1 MLAFVALLAAAGWL
15 AAASG
20 TALLV
25 RLGHRIGALDS
36 PGAAGHAKA
45 LRKVPNIGGIA
56 IAAATLVPL
65 VAGLAAA
72 SLDPAVV
79 SRIVPA
85 LAPHAERIA
94 SESGVWWAIL
104 AGGALM
110 HVIGLVDDRRSLAAW
125 PKFIIQ
131 ALIAGAVAGAFGMQM
146 VPMPESWG
154 SGGVALG
161 IAVTTLWIV
170 VVVNAINFLDNM
182 DGLAGGV
189 ALVGAIVLCTAA
201 FLVSQWFV
209 AGALALLAGALAG
222 FLLFNAPWRAGSS
235 ARIFMGDGGSLFT
248 GWMLA
253 LLSVRLTCADP
264 DDPTYALGGAWYGWL
279 LPALALAVPL
289 YDLLVVSAIRIA
301 QGRPPWLGDQQHFSH
316 RLVDRGFT
324 PRGAVMLIW
333 LVSAIVGA
341 GGLLIGSLRPWQAVL
356 VGLQAVA
363 ALGVLALLEARP
375 ARGAALDVRRP
386 GDASLGRG
394 QDRA

>member
-1 MLAFVALLAAAGWL
+1 MLAFVALLAAVGWL
-15 AAASG
+15 IAASG

-25 RLGHRIGALDS
+25 RLGHRVGALDS
-36 PGAAGHAKA
+36 PGAAGHAKT
-45 LRKVPNIGGIA
+45 LRTVPNIGGIA

-72 SLDPAVV
+72 SFDPSLV
-79 SRIVPA
+79 SRIVPG
-85 LAPHAERIA
+85 LAPYAERVA
-94 SESGVWWAIL
+94 SESGVWWGIL

-110 HVIGLVDDRRSLAAW
+110 HLLGLVDDRRPLSAW
-125 PKFIIQ
+125 PKFIAQ
-131 ALIAGAVAGAFGMQM
+131 VAIAAAVTIAFSLQM
-146 VPMPESWG
+146 IPMPAAWG
-154 SGGVALG
+154 GAGIALG

-189 ALVGAIVLCTAA
+189 ALVGALVLCTAS

-264 DDPTYALGGAWYGWL
+264 ADPEYALGGAWYGWL

-289 YDLLVVSAIRIA
+289 YDLLVVSSIRIA

-316 RLVDRGFT
+316 RLVERGFS
-324 PRGAVMLIW
+324 PRGAVLLIW
-333 LVSAIVGA
+333 LVAAIVGA
-341 GGLLIGSLRPWQAVL
+341 GGLMIGSLKPWQALL
-356 VGLQAVA
+356 VGVQAIA
-363 ALGVLALLEARP
+363 ALGVLAMLEAGP
-375 ARGAALDVRRP
+375 ARFTGSAAR
-386 GDASLGRG
+386 GRDR
-394 QDRA
+394 DRA

>member
-1 MLAFVALLAAAGWL
+1 MLAFVALLAAIGWL
-15 AAASG
+15 VAASG

-25 RLGHRIGALDS
+25 RLGHRVGALDS
-36 PGAAGHAKA
+36 PGAAGHSKK
-45 LRKVPNIGGIA
+45 LRRVPNIGGIA
-56 IAAATLVPL
+56 IAAATLLPL
-65 VAGLAAA
+65 AVGLAAA
-72 SLDPAVV
+72 SIDPSLM
-79 SRIVPA
+79 SRLVPA
-85 LAPHAERIA
+85 LAPYAERVA

-104 AGGALM
+104 GGGAVM
-110 HVIGLVDDRRSLAAW
+110 HALGIVDDRRPLSAW
-125 PKFIIQ
+125 PKLVTQ
-131 ALIAGAVAGAFGMQM
+131 VGIAAAVTISSGMQM
-146 VPMPESWG
+146 IPMPQAWG
-154 SGGVALG
+154 GAGVALG
-161 IAVTTLWIV
+161 IAITTVWIV

-189 ALVGAIVLCTAA
+189 ALIGAAVLCTAS

-209 AGALALLAGALAG
+209 AGTLALLAGSLAG

-264 DDPTYALGGAWYGWL
+264 TDPTYALGGAWYGWL

-289 YDLLVVSAIRIA
+289 YDLLVVSSIRIA

-333 LVSAIVGA
+333 LVAAIVGA
-341 GGLLIGSLRPWQAVL
+341 GGLMIGSLKPWQALL
-356 VGLQAVA
+356 VGVQAMA
-363 ALGVLALLEARP
+363 ALGVLAMLEAGPGRLSG
-375 ARGAALDVRRP
+375 GAAR
-386 GDASLGRG
+386 GRG
-394 QDRA
+394 QDSA

>member
-1 MLAFVALLAAAGWL
+1 MLAFVALLAATGWL

-25 RLGHRIGALDS
+25 RLGHRVGALDS
-36 PGAAGHAKA
+36 PGAAGHAKT

-56 IAAATLVPL
+56 IAAATLAPL
-65 VAGLAAA
+65 AAGLAAA
-72 SLDPAVV
+72 SVDPALVA
-79 SRIVPA
+79 RIVPA
-85 LAPHAERIA
+85 LAPHAERVA

-110 HVIGLVDDRRSLAAW
+110 HALGLVDDRTPLAAW
-125 PKFIIQ
+125 PKFIAQ
-131 ALIAGAVAGAFGMQM
+131 VGIAAAVTVAFGMQM
-146 VPMPESWG
+146 IPMPQAWG
-154 SGGVALG
+154 GAGTALG
-161 IAVTTLWIV
+161 IAATTLWIV

-189 ALVGAIVLCTAA
+189 ALVGALVLCTAA

-253 LLSVRLTCADP
+253 TLSVRLTCADP
-264 DDPTYALGGAWYGWL
+264 TDPTYALGGAWYGWL

-289 YDLLVVSAIRIA
+289 YDLLVVSSIRIA

-316 RLVDRGFT
+316 RLVERGFS
-324 PRGAVMLIW
+324 PRGAVLLIW
-333 LVSAIVGA
+333 LVAAIVGA
-341 GGLLIGSLRPWQAVL
+341 GGLLIGSLKPWQALL
-356 VGLQAVA
+356 VGMQAVA
-363 ALGVLALLEARP
+363 ALGVLAMLEAGPGRRAGGP
-375 ARGAALDVRRP
+375 VR
-386 GDASLGRG
+386 A
-394 QDRA
+394 QDRDRP

>member
-1 MLAFVALLAAAGWL
+1 MLAFVALLAAIGWMV
-15 AAASG
+15 AASG

-25 RLGHRIGALDS
+25 RLGHRVGALDS
-36 PGAAGHAKA
+36 PGAHGHAKT
-45 LRKVPNIGGIA
+45 LRTVPNIGGIA
-56 IAAATLVPL
+56 IAVATLLPL
-65 VAGLAAA
+65 MAGLAAA
-72 SLDPAVV
+72 TVDPSLL

-85 LAPHAERIA
+85 LAPYAERVS

-104 AGGALM
+104 GGGAAM
-110 HVIGLVDDRRSLAAW
+110 HALGLVDDRRPLSAW
-125 PKFIIQ
+125 PKFLLQI
-131 ALIAGAVAGAFGMQM
+131 LVAASVTVPFGMQM
-146 VPMPESWG
+146 IPMPDAWG
-154 SGGVALG
+154 GAGMALG
-161 IAVTTLWIV
+161 IAVTTMWVV

-189 ALVGAIVLCTAA
+189 ALVGAAVLCAAA

-222 FLLFNAPWRAGSS
+222 FLLFNVPWRPGAS

-253 LLSVRLTCADP
+253 MLSVRLTCADP
-264 DDPTYALGGAWYGWL
+264 TDPEYALGGAWYGWL
-279 LPALALAVPL
+279 LPVLALAVPL

-316 RLVDRGFT
+316 RLVQRGFT

-341 GGLLIGSLRPWQAVL
+341 GGLLIGSLRPWQAML
-356 VGLQAVA
+356 VGVQAAA
-363 ALGVLALLEARP
+363 ALGVLAMLEAVPGRRE
-375 ARGAALDVRRP
+375 ARAPHEG
-386 GDASLGRG
+386 GR
-394 QDRA
+394 DRA

>member
-1 MLAFVALLAAAGWL
+1 MIAFVALLAATGWIV
-15 AAASG
+15 AASG

-25 RLGHRIGALDS
+25 RLGHRVGALDS
-36 PGAAGHAKA
+36 PGAAGHAKR

-56 IAAATLVPL
+56 IAAATLIPL

-72 SLDPAVV
+72 SVDPAIV
-79 SRIVPA
+79 SRIVPG
-85 LAPHAERIA
+85 LAPYAERVS

-104 AGGALM
+104 AGGAAM
-110 HVIGLVDDRRSLAAW
+110 HAMGLVDDRRPLSAW
-125 PKFIIQ
+125 PKFLLQ
-131 ALIAGAVAGAFGMQM
+131 MLVAASVTVAFGMQM
-146 VPMPESWG
+146 IPMPAAWG
-154 SGGVALG
+154 GAGVALG
-161 IAVTTLWIV
+161 VAVTTVWVV

-189 ALVGAIVLCTAA
+189 ALIGALVLATAA

-222 FLLFNAPWRAGSS
+222 FLVFNAPWRAGAS

-253 LLSVRLTCADP
+253 MLSVRLTCADP
-264 DDPTYALGGAWYGWL
+264 SDPGYALGGAWYGWL

-316 RLVDRGFT
+316 RLVERGFS
-324 PRGAVMLIW
+324 PRGAVMMIW

-341 GGLLIGSLRPWQAVL
+341 GGLLIGSLQPWQAML

-363 ALGVLALLEARP
+363 ALGVLAMLEAVP
-375 ARGAALDVRRP
+375 ARRMTRAPHEG
-386 GDASLGRG
+386 G